1 MGSIQV
7 EEILGQ
13 GQLNGDGSR
22 SFKIDGLASD
32 QPTATGLKEEVL
44 LLSWFVALLRT
55 REGSISYEW
64 AYNNRQDGGTNP
76 EIEKTSLAVDELK
89 IGLQSRVAE
98 AATAISQHIATAS
111 SKQRGDS
118 SPASLLLSTG
128 SLSQN
133 SEAKDED
140 GLHLEVRFH
149 QPCLE
154 IRPVWYA
161 ENMLPYT
168 VTRYIETLADVIKL
182 CLAKPDALIQDFYL
196 RPTEYDLDSIWSWN
210 HELPPLYKF
219 CMHEMVAEQARK
231 FPDKEAICSWD
242 GSLTYGQ
249 IEQYS
254 SYVAASLKDLGVKLH
269 DVLPVCFEKSRWTIV
284 AVLAVMKSGAT
295 FVLMDPTLPL
305 ARLQNIATQVGAK
318 MMVSS
323 GQQQDLAK
331 TIMPGSNPF
340 VVEENTFADHSKLQN
355 IPELGPVPSSALMYM
370 IFTSGSTG
378 TPKGVK
384 LSHETYTSSAIP
396 RAKEVGYTEDS
407 RVLDF
412 ASYAFDVSIDSMLLT
427 LGNGGCLCIP
437 SDEDRM
443 NDINGVIRNM
453 RVNYAGLTPSVA
465 RILDTDVIASLEGLG
480 LGGEAVSARD
490 CAVWG
495 KLARIIIGY
504 GPCEC
509 TIGCTVNGNAATG
522 RDYISIGKGNGAA
535 MWITD
540 PNDHELLVPVGAVGE
555 LLVEGPIVGQG
566 YLNDPEKTAAAFIED
581 PSWLVA
587 GHKGYSGR
595 RGRLYKTGDLGKY
608 DPDGSGGIVFV
619 GRKDTQVKL
628 RGQRV
633 ELGEIESQLRARLP
647 SELNIIA
654 EVIKP
659 QAAGQPT
666 LVAFVSVQS
675 TKKQEPTELQ
685 STELPEDLRKALSE
699 ADKDVATVLPR
710 YMVPTAYIPV
720 NYMPVLISG
729 KTDRKRLREF
739 GAKVE
744 LRQLD
749 QGSDS
754 RGQHTGELSELEQ
767 RLRQAWGETLK
778 RDPET
783 IRPDDNFFALG
794 GDSVMAMKLV
804 TTSRAHGLELT
815 VGNAFGNPVL
825 SDMAAVVNVCD
836 TEVKKETPP
845 FSLIAQAVESATRE
859 AAQACG
865 VQPTAVEDI
874 YPCTPTQE
882 SLFTFSLKAVKAY
895 VAQRVASIP
904 SHIDLDSWKQAWES
918 VVTASPILRTRVAQ
932 ISEPGLQQV
941 VLKENITWK
950 HATNLAQYLEN
961 DRCEKM
967 ELGQSLARYAIVE
980 NTDEGKRYMVWT
992 IHHVVYDG
1000 WSEPIVLQQV
1010 SNALQNQSVE
1020 IRSQMREFVKYVRVT
1035 DETAMQEFWR
1045 RELKGAVGPQF
1056 PRLPSRDFLPTPDGM
1071 VEHQIEVDM
1080 SAGSSFTMATLIRGA
1095 WALVASQYTGSDDI
1109 VFGETLMGRDIALP
1123 GVESI
1128 VGPLIATVP
1137 VRVHVHRASSVET
1150 YLQSVQKAMLARTP
1164 YQHMGMQN
1172 IRKVSHDAQHA
1183 CETGTGLVIQ
1193 PEPTY
1198 VGNEL
1203 GFEIGDVV
1211 REALHFNPYPVM
1223 LGCGIRKGGFRIC
1236 ASFDTSLV
1244 DAVQMKRILQQVETA
1259 CSQLLKDPSRRISE
1273 ISCLPEAE
1281 LNLIWQ
1287 WNQTPPLAVD
1297 ESTGKLRAGSTITQ
1311 GSAYPCVMVPWV
1323 CDPRS
1328 PSRLSPMG
1336 CVGEL
1341 WLEGSF
1347 LSGETVESPAW
1358 LLAGSSAF
1366 AGRTGRV
1373 QSTGDMVQLRDDG
1386 SLIFVGR
1393 KENVVGVQGHAVDI
1407 ADLEAHL
1414 KRQLPPTILA
1424 AAAVAQ
1430 APSEEP
1436 ELVVFVQQP
1445 PAEQNSVNLVPKR
1458 HEIVFETDTQSSKL
1472 VTSATVPASLVLAL
1486 KKLDKFIRDNL
1497 PAYMAPS
1504 TYIVVDK
1511 LYTKGEQI
1519 DHGLLNK
1526 LASKIPGAVLSQLRK
1541 GLEEAWK
1548 RTSAQTDLTAS
1559 EKILQ
1564 AAWANILKLDAA
1576 RIDVDDNFFRLGGD
1590 SVLAMKLVSGLR
1602 EQGHNL
1608 TVADVFQ
1615 HMRLGDAA
1623 KKLKIGQGPK
1633 EKKTHVYKPFS
1644 TLGGALELDRFLSE
1658 TVRPK
1663 LLDSSWPI
1671 RDVCPVTDSQALDV
1685 RATVNA
1691 PRTSIQYTMLYFN
1704 SDVNAERLLRAC
1716 NDLVQTHDIL
1726 RTVFIERESTF
1737 LQVILDTLEAPI
1749 TKQQTEDNLEQHVTD
1764 LCTADIETPFQL
1776 GTPFLN
1782 FFHVSGTNGNHALVL
1797 RLSHAQYDGIS
1808 LPRLLRD
1815 LEILY
1820 KGQKIA
1826 STDYEPFASYVSQ
1839 IHEPTAVSHAISYW
1853 RDLLADAT
1861 LSTLPGKSPHNPSD
1875 KGVFL
1880 SKTTNTPAQPF
1891 EEFTTASLLTAA
1903 WAVLLSRRLKS
1914 TDLTFGNVTSGRI
1927 LDHIDNPQDIVGPC
1941 YQITP
1946 VRISIQK
1953 NWSALDL
1960 LRHIQSQS
1968 AASAPHDF
1976 LGYARIAEHCTSWS
1990 SSEYF
1995 DSMVHHQDHEDFDT
2009 MPFGGTECKVDIANP
2024 HGDAAYPVKVVSFV
2038 RGGKLHMGVVGSE
2051 RDREFV
2057 EEVLSELVSVVEELV
2072 GKREESLVLG
2082 EPAGVVEEPVSE
2094 RDEVS
2099 VPGESAGVVEELAKG
2114 KEDVSVLEKR
2124 RSKRSKRS
2132 LLKRLMRLSDRE
2144 KQK

>member
-1 MGSIQV
+1 MGSIQI
-7 EEILGQ
+7 EELLGQ
-13 GQLNGDGSR
+13 GQLNGDSSR
-22 SFKIDGLASD
+22 SFKIIDLTPD
-32 QPTATGLKEEVL
+32 RPTATGLREEIV
-44 LLSWFVALLRT
+44 LLSWLIALLRT
-55 REGSISYEW
+55 REGSVSYEW
-64 AYNNRQDGGTNP
+64 GYKGRDDGVQT
-76 EIEKTSLAVDELK
+76 ELMKSRMSLDGVK
-89 IGLQSRVAE
+89 IGLQSSVEE
-98 AATAISQHIATAS
+98 AATAISQHIATALS
-111 SKQRGDS
+111 NQVEATPL
-118 SPASLLLSTG
+118 PAYLLLSTG
-128 SLSQN
+128 GLSQT

-140 GLHLEVRFH
+140 GLHLEVRFDNPH
-149 QPCLE
+149 LE
-154 IRPVWYA
+154 IRPVWYT

-168 VTRYIETLADVIKL
+168 VTRYVETLADIVKL
-182 CLAKPDALIQDFYL
+182 CIAKPDTLIQDFYL
-196 RPTEYDLDSIWSWN
+196 RSTEYDLDSIWIWN
-210 HELPPLYKF
+210 HLLPPLYKF
-219 CMHEMVAEQARK
+219 CTHEMVADQARK

-249 IEQYS
+249 VDHYS
-254 SYVAASLKDLGVKLH
+254 SFVAASLKDLGVKLH

-305 ARLQNIATQVGAK
+305 ARLQNMATQVGAK
-318 MMVSS
+318 MMLSS
-323 GQQQDLAK
+323 RKQHDIA
-331 TIMPGSNPF
+331 TSIMPDSNPF
-340 VVEENTFADHSKLQN
+340 VVEAEIFADSSKLHN
-355 IPELGPVPSSALMYM
+355 IPELSPVPSSALMYM

-378 TPKGVK
+378 TPKGVQ

-396 RAKEVGYTEDS
+396 RAKEVGYTKES

-427 LGNGGCLCIP
+427 LSNGGCLCIP

-453 RVNYAGLTPSVA
+453 GVNYAGLTPSVA
-465 RILDTDVIASLEGLG
+465 RILDTDVISSLEGLG

-490 CAVWG
+490 CTVWG

-540 PNDHELLVPVGAVGE
+540 PNDHESLMPVGAVGE

-587 GHKGYSGR
+587 GYKGYTGR
-595 RGRLYKTGDLGKY
+595 RGRLYKTGDLGRY

-654 EVIKP
+654 EVIVP
-659 QAAGQPT
+659 QSGGQST

-675 TKKQEPTELQ
+675 LKKQEATELQ
-685 STELPEDLRKALSE
+685 SIELPEKLRKALSE
-699 ADKDVATVLPR
+699 ADTDVATVLPR

-729 KTDRKRLREF
+729 KTDRKQLREL
-739 GAKVE
+739 GSKVD

-749 QGSDS
+749 QGASS
-754 RGQHTGELSELEQ
+754 NGNHTGELSELEQ

-804 TTSRAHGLELT
+804 TISRTHGLELT
-815 VGNAFGNPVL
+815 VGNTFGNPVL
-825 SDMAAVVNVCD
+825 SEMAGAVNVCD
-836 TEVKKETPP
+836 SRVRKETPA
-845 FSLIAQAVESATRE
+845 FSMIAQTIDSATLE
-859 AAQACG
+859 VAQACG
-865 VQPTAVEDI
+865 SDPTAVEDI

-895 VAQRVASIP
+895 VAQRIAIIP
-904 SHIDLDSWKQAWES
+904 SNIDIDSWKRAWEN
-918 VVTASPILRTRVAQ
+918 VAAASPILRTRVAQ

-941 VLKENITWK
+941 VLKGNVAWK
-950 HATNLAQYLEN
+950 YATDLAQYLEN
-961 DRCEKM
+961 DRSEKM

-980 NTDEGKRYMVWT
+980 NSDDGKRYMVWT

-1010 SNALQNQSVE
+1010 SNALQNQPVE
-1020 IRSQMREFVKYVRVT
+1020 IQSQMREFVKYVRDT

-1045 RELKGAVGPQF
+1045 RELRGAVGPQF

-1071 VEHQIEVDM
+1071 VEHQVNLEM
-1080 SAGSSFTMATLIRGA
+1080 SAGLPFTMATLIRGA
-1095 WALVASQYTGSDDI
+1095 WALVASQYTGSDDV

-1123 GVESI
+1123 GVEGI
-1128 VGPLIATVP
+1128 IGPLIATVP
-1137 VRVHVHRASSVET
+1137 VRVHVHRTSSVEA
-1150 YLQSVQKAMLARTP
+1150 YLQSVQQSMLARTP

-1193 PEPTY
+1193 PEPEY
-1198 VGNEL
+1198 VGSEL

-1236 ASFDTSLV
+1236 ASFDSSLV
-1244 DAVQMKRILQQVETA
+1244 EVAQMERILAQVETA
-1259 CSQLLKDPSRRISE
+1259 CAQLLKDLSRRINE
-1273 ISCLPEAE
+1273 ISCVPQVE
-1281 LNLIWQ
+1281 LNKIWQ
-1287 WNQTPPLAVD
+1287 WNQTPPLSLD
-1297 ESTGKLRAGSTITQ
+1297 ESTGKLRADATIKQ
-1311 GSAYPCVMVPWV
+1311 GSAYPRVMVPWV

-1328 PSRLSPMG
+1328 PSRLSPIG

-1341 WLEGSF
+1341 WLEGGF

-1358 LLAGSSAF
+1358 LVSGSSAF

-1373 QSTGDMVQLRDDG
+1373 QSTGDIVQLRENG
-1386 SLIFVGR
+1386 SLTFVGR

-1407 ADLEAHL
+1407 ADLEAHFN
-1414 KRQLPPTILA
+1414 RQLPPTIFA

-1436 ELVVFVQQP
+1436 ELVVFIEQP
-1445 PAEQNSVNLVPKR
+1445 PSGETSVNLISEKHDITFDVS
-1458 HEIVFETDTQSSKL
+1458 DSLGSG
-1472 VTSATVPASLVLAL
+1472 VTISATIPVSLVLSL

-1511 LYTKGEQI
+1511 IPLETEQV
-1519 DHGLLNK
+1519 DHSLLNR
-1526 LASKIPGAVLSQLRK
+1526 LASRVPQHVLSQLRE
-1541 GLEEAWK
+1541 GFQEAWENI
-1548 RTSAQTDLTAS
+1548 SAQTNLSATES
-1559 EKILQ
+1559 ILR
-1564 AAWANILKLDAA
+1564 AAWANILKISTE

-1602 EQGHNL
+1602 EQGHGL

-1623 KKLKIGQGPK
+1623 KKLKVGQGPK
-1633 EKKTHVYKPFS
+1633 EKKTQTYKPFS
-1644 TLGGALELDRFLSE
+1644 TLGGTLDIERFLSE

-1663 LLDSSWPI
+1663 LLDSAWPI

-1685 RATVNA
+1685 RATVSA
-1691 PRTSIQYTMLYFN
+1691 PRTSIQYNMMYFN
-1704 SDVNAERLLRAC
+1704 KGIEADRLLSAC
-1716 NDLVQTHDIL
+1716 NALVKSHDIL
-1726 RTVFIERESTF
+1726 RTVFIEHESTF
-1737 LQVILDTLEAPI
+1737 LQVVLDALEAPI
-1749 TKQQTEDNLEQHVTD
+1749 TKQQTDKDLEQYATD
-1764 LCTADIETPFQL
+1764 LCTADIETTFQL
-1776 GTPFLN
+1776 GSPFLN
-1782 FFHVSGTNGNHALVL
+1782 FFHIEGNNGQHSLVL

-1815 LEILY
+1815 LETLY
-1820 KGQKIA
+1820 TGQKI
-1826 STDYEPFASYVSQ
+1826 TDYEPFPSYISQ
-1839 IHEPTAVSHAISYW
+1839 IRDDGPAQSKAITYW
-1853 RDLLADAT
+1853 RNLLADSS
-1861 LSTLPGKSPHNPSD
+1861 LSTLPGKSPHNPTD
-1875 KGVFL
+1875 KAVFL
-1880 SKTTNTPAQPF
+1880 SKPVNTPTQPF
-1891 EEFTTASLLTAA
+1891 EEITTASLLTAA
-1903 WAVLLSRRLKS
+1903 WAVLLARRLNTK
-1914 TDLTFGNVTSGRI
+1914 DITFGSVTSGRI
-1927 LDHIDNPQDIVGPC
+1927 LDHITNTENIIGPC
-1941 YQITP
+1941 YQFTP
-1946 VRISIQK
+1946 IRIPFFK
-1953 NWSALDL
+1953 NPTWTPLDL
-1960 LRHIQSQS
+1960 LHHIQSQS
-1968 AASAPHDF
+1968 AESATHDF
-1976 LGYARIAEHCTSWS
+1976 LGFDRISQHCTSWP
-1990 SSEYF
+1990 EARFF

-2009 MPFGGTECKVDIANP
+2009 MPFAGDECKVDIANP

-2038 RGGKLHMGVVGSE
+2038 RGGKLHFGVVGSE
-2051 RDREFV
+2051 RDEEFV
-2057 EEVLSELVSVVEELV
+2057 DALLGQLAETVEELV
-2072 GKREESLVLG
+2072 GGKGEVLVLG
-2082 EPAGVVEEPVSE
+2082 
-2094 RDEVS
+2094 
-2099 VPGESAGVVEELAKG
+2099 
-2114 KEDVSVLEKR
+2114 
-2124 RSKRSKRS
+2124 
-2132 LLKRLMRLSDRE
+2132 LS
-2144 KQK
+2144 